1 MKEWESHV
9 EQLQQYSMLL
19 STQVSNM
26 QIIMSWQYLNKQ
38 IESPVENVLGLSRN
52 IESKRS
58 SDENPTVQSIQVSC
72 ASLND

>member
-38 IESPVENVLGLSRN
+38 IESSVENVLGLSRN

-58 SDENPTVQSIQVSC
+58 PDENPTVQSIQVSC